1 MDKKVEILSTEKGI
15 QINIT
20 ADDPAAIREIQEHK
34 QSYSDML
41 REQEPET
48 VGGAHH
54 REHHGSRAHHGGR

>member
-48 VGGAHH
+48 VGGAQH
-54 REHHGSRAHHGGR
+54 RERHGHHAHHGER